1 MKNYL
6 GIDPSTKAT
15 GYCIMNEDKIILE
28 SGTLYPGDDV
38 TFEEMLHFK
47 YTAIQSLITKYNVVG
62 IGCENQFK
70 GPNVLTLIQLSRVT
84 GIVQLLAA
92 QHDIPIELYQPAS
105 WRKVFHGK
113 GNAKKEDTLDLV
125 NETYQLG
132 LKKKHNDQ
140 ADAIGI
146 AATRVVS
153 DQK

>member
-1 MKNYL
+1 MKTYL

-28 SGTLYPGDDV
+28 SGTLYPGKEIEY
-38 TFEEMLHFK
+38 EEMLHFQ
-47 YTAIQSLITKYNVVG
+47 YVAFQNLIDKYNVVG
-62 IGCENQFK
+62 IGCEDQFK
-70 GPNVLTLIQLSRVT
+70 GPNVRTLIQLSRVT

-92 QHDIPIELYQPAS
+92 QNEIPLELYQPAT